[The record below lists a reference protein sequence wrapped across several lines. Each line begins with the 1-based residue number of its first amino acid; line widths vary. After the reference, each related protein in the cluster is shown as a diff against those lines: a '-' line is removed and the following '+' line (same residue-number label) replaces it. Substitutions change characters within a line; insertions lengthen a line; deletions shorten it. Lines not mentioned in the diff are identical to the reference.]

1 VYEYNLADIPCGVC
15 TIKTHKDSRTKLM
28 AIACGNSI
36 LFFSRLVNYHRYEP
50 PSIDPVD
57 EEVNAWKAFKE
68 SKDLGALRDT
78 IQKLQEKEI
87 TISSKTLKIL
97 SQPEI
102 DVDRLALTDLN
113 CLKINP
119 NFTYMTTIKKLSDVS
134 SSPDL
139 IVISREN
146 NTILI
151 IECVNFKV
159 INSINV
165 PSVVYKI
172 VTQGH

>member
-1 VYEYNLADIPCGVC
+1 
-15 TIKTHKDSRTKLM
+15 M
-28 AIACGNSI
+28 
-36 LFFSRLVNYHRYEP
+36 
-50 PSIDPVD
+50 
-57 EEVNAWKAFKE
+57 
-68 SKDLGALRDT
+68 
-78 IQKLQEKEI
+78 

-102 DVDRLALTDLN
+102 DVDQLALTDLN

-119 NFTYMTTIKKLSDVS
+119 NFTFMTTIKKLSDVS
-134 SSPDL
+134 TSPDL

-172 VTQGH
+172 VTQGHYDIESRIFAACRDNNIYIIKNGMLVTQKIECEIFITDICITEKLLYVALVDNAVQAYTFDGHQDIRIETTHSVHCICPF